1 MATINHKTYNEAT
14 ETFKDFN
21 VYDGKE
27 TLIFKVD
34 GSEGNVGIGN
44 SSPTATLDIT
54 GTLAV
59 SGNSTFDTTTLV
71 VDAAGDRV
79 ILGAAASL
87 QGDTIEIHAKSNAGA
102 ISLFG
107 RASDNGSAVSFR
119 SNGATTQKAQ
129 IYGSDTGLGFATGT
143 TQRVLIDTSGNVGIG
158 TSSPNAPLEIQSNA
172 AANAIRMRARTSD
185 DYSFIQFA
193 NNAGNVVIGEI
204 FSQRTGTSI
213 GRLGFSTTNGAGS
226 IERMTIS
233 PAGNVGIGTS
243 GPTHLVQ
250 IYGASLPEL
259 RLGDAS
265 AQIQMYTNTTDGVFG
280 TVGGSPLVLRTN
292 ATERMRITST
302 GNVGI
307 GTTTSSYDTNKIG
320 SSHRFLNVQAGAG
333 SYAVGTLA
341 GNQSLNGDRL
351 GYLTFVNDNN
361 SASYKYSA
369 WLGAEVDGTTTNQQ
383 GGRLIFSTMGDGS
396 SAGPI
401 ERMRITQAGNVGI
414 GNSSPTATLD
424 VTGTLTASGIASLG
438 IGETTELAFIGDRTT
453 VNTRYIKFVR
463 ASALTDIV
471 NIQGV
476 NGGVGNTDIAL
487 QADGGNVG
495 IGTSAPTR
503 KLQVKGAVG
512 FEATNSTNF
521 WELYN
526 YTDNTLRFNYNGSGS
541 DEITIT
547 SAGNVGIGTSAPDTK
562 LQVAAT
568 GATGLSIRANTSGDA
583 FMRYYLDT
591 VIASDAY
598 VDRSTGNLNIRTN
611 QNSSAIV
618 FSTSAALIERVR
630 ITDNGLTFN
639 GDTAAANALD
649 DYEEG
654 TWTPV
659 LRGSSTAGIYEIS
672 DPYAVYTKI
681 GRQVTAGLQF
691 TLSSSITGGGSGYAV
706 IEGLP
711 FNKRANAQFQGI
723 CSFEGVAYSGDIV
736 TMEFVSPSSATSL
749 IYFRQSTSGASGSD
763 LNISAFS
770 ANDQVKMTITY
781 FV

>member
-34 GSEGNVGIGN
+34 GSEGNVGIGT
-44 SSPTATLDIT
+44 SSPTDTIGYGRALDIQSST
-54 GTLAV
+54 GAV
-59 SGNSTFDTTTLV
+59 VYLRD
-71 VDAAGDRV
+71 
-79 ILGAAASL
+79 
-87 QGDTIEIHAKSNAGA
+87 SNAPTTQYGFLA
-102 ISLFG
+102 FDG
-107 RASDNGSAVSFR
+107 SDNGLKLHNANSS
-119 SNGATTQKAQ
+119 
-129 IYGSDTGLGFATGT
+129 GF
-143 TQRVLIDTSGNVGIG
+143 
-158 TSSPNAPLEIQSNA
+158 
-172 AANAIRMRARTSD
+172 
-185 DYSFIQFA
+185 
-193 NNAGNVVIGEI
+193 
-204 FSQRTGTSI
+204 
-213 GRLGFSTTNGAGS
+213 
-226 IERMTIS
+226 
-233 PAGNVGIGTS
+233 
-243 GPTHLVQ
+243 
-250 IYGASLPEL
+250 L
-259 RLGDAS
+259 RFD
-265 AQIQMYTNTTDGVFG
+265 
-280 TVGGSPLVLRTN
+280 TN
-292 ATERMRITST
+292 ATEKMRITAA

-320 SSHRFLNVQAGAG
+320 SGHRFLNVQAGAG

-361 SASYKYSA
+361 SASYKYTA
-369 WLGAEVDGTTTNQQ
+369 WIGSEVDGTTTNQQ

-401 ERMRITQAGNVGI
+401 ERMRITQA
-414 GNSSPTATLD
+414 
-424 VTGTLTASGIASLG
+424 
-438 IGETTELAFIGDRTT
+438 
-453 VNTRYIKFVR
+453 
-463 ASALTDIV
+463 
-471 NIQGV
+471 
-476 NGGVGNTDIAL
+476 
-487 QADGGNVG
+487 GNVG

-547 SAGNVGIGTSAPDTK
+547 STGNVGIGTASPTVPLQVNGATLIQGTTTSQLFIASNSGAYISSINTGGTDNGLGYTSGEMYFANANNSIIFNTKTSSGESMRITSTGNVGIGTSSPTQPLDVNGTAIVRDQFSIRGGITGFNPSYAASYAIDNNGSTTYFNATGGSVGIGTSTPDTK
-562 LQVAAT
+562 LQVAGT
-568 GATGLSIRANTSGDA
+568 GATGLSIRSNTSGDA

-659 LRGSSTAGIYEIS
+659 MVGSTTAGTGTY
-672 DPYAVYTKI
+672 DQQVGKYTKI
-681 GRQVTAGLQF
+681 GNVVRVNFSIQWTAHTGTGATVITGLPFASGAGVQTPFSVFTYGVTMTAGNVPNGGI
-691 TLSSSITGGGSGYAV
+691 LSTGTSQWLFWQIPTGGGLSSGVPIYNGTAEIQV
-706 IEGLP
+706 SGT
-711 FNKRANAQFQGI
+711 
-723 CSFEGVAYSGDIV
+723 YSV
-736 TMEFVSPSSATSL
+736 
-749 IYFRQSTSGASGSD
+749 
-763 LNISAFS
+763 
-770 ANDQVKMTITY
+770 
-781 FV
+781 